1 MARKNVI
8 ITTAITGSLHT
19 PSMSPFLPITPDEIV
34 RESIAAAEAGA
45 AIIHLHAREPA
56 DGRPTPDPDVFAQFL
71 PRIKQQTDAVL
82 NLSTGGGPG
91 MTLDERL
98 AAAERMSP
106 EMTSLNMGSIN
117 NGLFAGAR
125 RISEYKY
132 GWERPFLEGG
142 KSSIFDNSFANIEAI
157 MSRLGKGH
165 GVRFEF
171 ECYDVGHIYNLAYM
185 IDNHFYEPPLFLQFI
200 FGILGG
206 IGAEIDNLLLM
217 VRTAQRL
224 FGADVEWSVLAAGRH
239 QIPMNTHGLLMGG
252 NARVGLE
259 DNLNIAP
266 KQLAK
271 SNAEQVAKVRRIMEE
286 LHFSV
291 ATPTEARERLALKG
305 AHAVAF

>member
-1 MARKNVI
+1 MARKSVI

-19 PSMSPFLPITPDEIV
+19 PSMSPYLPITPDEIV

-45 AIIHLHAREPA
+45 AIIHLHARDPE

-71 PRIKQQTDAVL
+71 PRIKQQTHAVL
-82 NLSTGGGPG
+82 NLTTGGGPG

-117 NGLFAGAR
+117 NGLFAGVR
-125 RISEYKY
+125 RIADYKHA
-132 GWERPFLEGG
+132 WERPFLEAG
-142 KSSIFDNSFANIEAI
+142 KSSLFDNSFANIEAI
-157 MSRLGKGH
+157 MNRLGKGH

-185 IDNHFYEPPLFLQFI
+185 IDQKLYEPPLFLQFI

-224 FGADVEWSVLAAGRH
+224 FGIDLEWSVLAAGRH
-239 QIPMNTHGLLMGG
+239 QFPMNTHGLLMGG
-252 NARVGLE
+252 NTRVGLE

-271 SNAEQVAKVRRIMEE
+271 TNAEQVQKIRRILDE
-286 LHFSV
+286 LHLTV
-291 ATPTEARERLALKG
+291 ATPDEARERLALKG